1 MNNHLLCS
9 CLSILCHSL
18 VDGHLGCLHL
28 LAVFSYAAMNICVQ
42 VFAWEHVAFFLGTY
56 LRMDLLDDIATL
68 CLILMN

>member
-1 MNNHLLCS
+1 MD
-9 CLSILCHSL
+9 I
-18 VDGHLGCLHL
+18 LGCLHL

-42 VFAWEHVAFFLGTY
+42 VFACEHVAFFLDTY